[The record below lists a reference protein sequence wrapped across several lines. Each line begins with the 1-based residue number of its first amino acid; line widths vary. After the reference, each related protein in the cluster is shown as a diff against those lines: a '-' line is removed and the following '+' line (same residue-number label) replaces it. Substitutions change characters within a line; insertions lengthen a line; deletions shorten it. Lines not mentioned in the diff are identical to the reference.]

1 MSANAAALLGQF
13 EKVSP
18 DLGSGDKV
26 LALASSEVEKT
37 KKGHSV
43 EAWYMEYIFAANGHL
58 SSRDFE
64 SLQGNRRF
72 LKCIGTLRKGDR
84 KIYSWFL
91 FIPFVIVLCVGLSV

>member
-18 DLGSGDKV
+18 DLGSGYKF

-43 EAWYMEYIFAANGHL
+43 EAWYMEYIFAANGHS

-64 SLQGNRRF
+64 SLQGKQEI
-72 LKCIGTLRKGDR
+72 LEMH
-84 KIYSWFL
+84 
-91 FIPFVIVLCVGLSV
+91 